1 MGKRFRIRHHV
12 NPLKLGYQE
21 RPVER
26 ILPGPATE
34 VEVGCAEAHWL
45 VERAAVEP
53 SWRYVGLEIRE
64 DLVVEVRQRVAR
76 LGLGARVDVRYANAN
91 TDLDRL
97 FGAGEVTRF
106 VVNFPDPWFKSWQHK
121 RRLLTGAL
129 VRSMAEC
136 LRPLGELFFQS
147 DVFDLALDAMALCE
161 GEPLLTNAREAWRF
175 FPENPFGVVSRRERK
190 STRQG
195 RRVWRLLY
203 RRDRDQGPLG
213 STSGTTH

>member
-26 ILPGPATE
+26 IEPGPPTE

-45 VERAAVEP
+45 IARAEVEP
-53 SWRYVGLEIRE
+53 AWRYVGLEIRE
-64 DLVVEVRQRVAR
+64 DLVLEVRRRVGL
-76 LGLGARVDVRYANAN
+76 LGLAAKVDVRYANAN

-97 FGAGEVTRF
+97 FGPGEVARF

-121 RRLLTGAL
+121 RRLLTPEL
-129 VRSMAEC
+129 VRAMAEC
-136 LRPLGELFFQS
+136 LSPGGELFFQS

-161 GEPLLTNAREAWRF
+161 EEPLLANARDTWRF
-175 FPENPFGVVSRRERK
+175 HPENPFGVASRRERK
-190 STRQG
+190 SARQG

-203 RRDRDQGPLG
+203 RRR
-213 STSGTTH
+213 